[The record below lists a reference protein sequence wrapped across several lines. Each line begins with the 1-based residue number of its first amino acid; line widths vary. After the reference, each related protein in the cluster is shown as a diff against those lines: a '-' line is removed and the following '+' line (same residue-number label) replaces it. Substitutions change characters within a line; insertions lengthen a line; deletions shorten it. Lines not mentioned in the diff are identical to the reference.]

1 MDLSTASKEDPFSVG
16 NFFFHQDLPVVP
28 SDNPESYCRLC
39 LTTPGVEAVF
49 PPNGEPNLYVLELIG
64 KYIGIDL
71 TDSPDEF
78 RCAICQSCQ
87 LILDQFDLFRQNCLK
102 ADIAIRRRR
111 LGLDK
116 IKSEPLDDHEVEDG
130 EEPAYIR
137 LADRHY
143 QCRICLE
150 VFPSLTA
157 FMNHCK
163 EHHPEESKVFK
174 CKYCTKSFMTKTA
187 RLQHIR
193 SHQPNNAQEMDMNS
207 DRLQVCEKCMVTFDS
222 YKLLKIHLKDHHSN
236 DPKQDPL
243 ICITCQKQFSRIT
256 ILRNHILRV
265 HLGKLPHVCKHCGI
279 SFGYNRQLLVH
290 LQSDHGVV
298 ISAPE
303 LELTGQSFNEE
314 DDHEDDIHVPIVS
327 LSPVPGTSGTA
338 KPIRDCLPTPSP
350 SHSQA
355 KSTTGKNKSG
365 FKCTECT
372 AECETQEE
380 LRSHRKIHQDP
391 SWWKCVHCR
400 NFVKHQK
407 MHLMKKHPSI
417 NVDDVDSAFQLR
429 YRCWFC
435 RMYFKSMQ
443 QMEQHAS
450 THKEAFLG
458 TQREPERHRLRP
470 DARKRQSSA
479 MASPAVSSLIPS
491 SMPGSSVV
499 SPTVMTAQPPLPIGP
514 ESFPLL
520 LSQLENGA
528 WDYLRDMARFLNP
541 NNTSAFNIKVE
552 KDSLDTSI
560 NNIVDLSSASDR
572 LLSANNSSTSLSSY
586 DIIIKDDPDQIDD
599 MENDSEDDTY
609 IRLENRSYQCRVC
622 SETFRHLLQ
631 IRKHTKAQHPTEWKS
646 FKCEHCKRRFPSAAI
661 RDRHAHFHTLNH
673 AFKCSDC
680 DQMFDSR
687 KRVEQHY
694 ALFHDTNSSSFTIDR
709 TQCATCNL
717 AFVEKKYHDLHSR
730 IYHQRKPQRLKNL
743 TDTIQVCE
751 RCLATFSSREL
762 LVEHIKTMHVSDPPL
777 KTPICPRCSKDLKT
791 MTLLR
796 IHLLVVHLGMLPFV
810 CQNCNAAFAT
820 RHWLLKHIEKE
831 HTEIPIHSC
840 TTCDETFDDEKKLAK
855 HEASVHP
862 STLSSP
868 PAPPLLPP
876 PPLPP
881 PPTVVN
887 PVSVSEVFPCTKCDK
902 KLDSKDLFEKHLI
915 KAHPT
920 FMLLYK
926 CPLCVKPIRYRR
938 QHMRVHHD
946 VEYDPKEHRYQT
958 RYKCHCCAKLFK
970 QKSSLTTHQTIRAF
984 QCSRCML
991 RFKTKKLLTAHSRKH
1006 RANRTIRCPD
1016 CGLDFGYPARLEEH
1030 RLRFHSS
1037 TSTEIL
1043 KLHNCPYCPKV
1054 FMSLSNRERHITT
1067 NHPQNDFQVRCGHCT
1082 LPKTDSTSL
1091 RKHYRSNH
1099 PNERV
1104 TFKCH
1109 ACDKVYL
1116 NLSSYKDH
1124 LKKHTKEQKTNN
1136 DSTSSENTTTNVTM
1150 TNGKNVEIEK
1160 DTKTGQTNG
1169 DTATTSVSEINE
1181 NCLEANETKLQADT
1195 ACTISGTKVYDTYV
1209 DIKSEIKV
1217 EPTEVEVKKECLKD
1231 ENSYIEQSSEESSI
1245 NGASVEKIAA
1255 SSEEVALK
1263 RAVVGEVSS
1272 QSIDEVQSQTKETT
1286 GNNVLEENQDS
1297 EKATE
1302 MEKQSNK
1309 TTEERETEQITP
1321 DTTKTSATESE
1332 HATNEVQGKETPANI
1347 EPPIE
1352 AAPITQNVQESLQ
1365 KTTVTDSTTQET
1377 ITTKSKED
1385 NCLSESAGAKKQTGA
1400 VDVSCA
1406 KETEIKSVEPATEV
1420 EHTGEPVVTKLCIE
1434 SSAKLISAPA
1444 CVNASISES
1453 KNEHKQEKVSNEP
1466 QTAPTVRSS
1475 VRLAKAKA
1483 AVNSEPSPESS
1494 TEKPP
1499 PAKRFRAEKQ
1509 TSEADADS

>member
-1 MDLSTASKEDPFSVG
+1 MDLSTTSRDDPVSADSSCFL
-16 NFFFHQDLPVVP
+16 QDLPVVP

-39 LTTPGVEAVF
+39 LTTLEVEAVF
-49 PPNGEPNLYVLELIG
+49 PQNGDPNLNALELVG

-78 RCAICQSCQ
+78 RCAICRTCQ
-87 LILDQFDLFRQNCLK
+87 LILEEFDLFRQNCLK
-102 ADIAIRRRR
+102 TDIAIRRKR

-116 IKSEPLDDHEVEDG
+116 IKSELLDDNDIEDG

-150 VFPSLTA
+150 VFPSLTT

-163 EHHPEESKVFK
+163 KRHPEESKVFK

-243 ICITCQKQFSRIT
+243 VCITCQKQFSRIT

-290 LQSDHGVV
+290 LQNEHGVV

-303 LELTGQSFNEE
+303 LEHTGQSLNDEDEHEE
-314 DDHEDDIHVPIVS
+314 DNHTLPVASSPIPS
-327 LSPVPGTSGTA
+327 TSGTA
-338 KPIRDCLPTPSP
+338 KPIRENLPAS
-350 SHSQA
+350 SSSA
-355 KSTTGKNKSG
+355 GSAGKKKSG
-365 FKCTECT
+365 YKCTECT
-372 AECETQEE
+372 AQCDTQED

-417 NVDDVDSAFQLR
+417 DVEDVDSSFQLR

-435 RMYFKSMQ
+435 RMYFKSPQ

-450 THKEAFLG
+450 THKEALLG
-458 TQREPERHRLRP
+458 NQQDSNRQRSKSETKGRP
-470 DARKRQSSA
+470 SGATSSK
-479 MASPAVSSLIPS
+479 VSALMS
-491 SMPGSSVV
+491 SSVEAR
-499 SPTVMTAQPPLPIGP
+499 PEMMTAQPPLAIGP

-541 NNTSAFNIKVE
+541 NNTSVFTAKVKE
-552 KDSLDTSI
+552 EPVDTSVSD
-560 NNIVDLSSASDR
+560 IVDLSASSDR
-572 LLSANNSSTSLSSY
+572 FQSANNSANSFSLF
-586 DIIIKDDPDQIDD
+586 DVRIKDDPDHIDD

-609 IRLENRSYQCRVC
+609 IRLENRFYQCRVC

-673 AFKCSDC
+673 TFKCTDC
-680 DQMFDSR
+680 DQMYDS
-687 KRVEQHY
+687 KKKVEQHY
-694 ALFHDTNSSSFTIDR
+694 ALFHATNSSSFTVDR
-709 TQCATCNL
+709 MQCATCSL
-717 AFVEKKYHDLHSR
+717 AFVEKKYYDLHSR

-751 RCLATFSSREL
+751 RCLATFSSREQL
-762 LVEHIKTMHVSDPPL
+762 AEHVKNMHASEPPL

-810 CQNCNAAFAT
+810 CQHCNAGFAT

-831 HTEIPIHSC
+831 HTEIPVYNC
-840 TTCDETFDDEKKLAK
+840 TLCDETFDDEQKLAK
-855 HEASVHP
+855 HEAKVHP
-862 STLSSP
+862 PTP
-868 PAPPLLPP
+868 PSP
-876 PPLPP
+876 PPLPTMP
-881 PPTVVN
+881 PPPVLPQPKVVID
-887 PVSVSEVFPCTKCDK
+887 PVSGSEVFPCTKCDK

-926 CPLCVKPIRYRR
+926 CPYCVKPIRYRR

-970 QKSSLTTHQTIRAF
+970 QKSSLATHQIIRAF
-984 QCSRCML
+984 QCTRCMM
-991 RFKTKKLLTAHSRKH
+991 RFKTKKLLSAHSRKH

-1016 CGLDFGYPARLEEH
+1016 CGLEFGYPARLEEH

-1037 TSTEIL
+1037 TSTEVL

-1067 NHPQNDFQVRCGHCT
+1067 THPQNDFQVRCGHCD
-1082 LPKTDSTSL
+1082 LPKTDSTTL
-1091 RKHYRSNH
+1091 RKHYRSDH
-1099 PNERV
+1099 SNERV

-1124 LKKHTKEQKTNN
+1124 LKKHTSEQKTSN
-1136 DSTSSENTTTNVTM
+1136 DSTSSKNDAPNGAI
-1150 TNGKNVEIEK
+1150 TNGEDVEIEK
-1160 DTKTGQTNG
+1160 NLATEEANG
-1169 DTATTSVSEINE
+1169 EAVTTATDALLSSEIE
-1181 NCLEANETKLQADT
+1181 
-1195 ACTISGTKVYDTYV
+1195 
-1209 DIKSEIKV
+1209 IKSECIEISETKMQTAPACEVAKAETGENNIESIESDVKIEPAETKTKNEDLNKADWQKDETSELMLPGKIDMNGSSVVKMSENSGDEAPKKAV
-1217 EPTEVEVKKECLKD
+1217 EITPTITNDEVKSKTDDATTIDAAKEIQDTEKSPAIEKRLD
-1231 ENSYIEQSSEESSI
+1231 EDNVIEEKPLVADDKKAINAGEE
-1245 NGASVEKIAA
+1245 
-1255 SSEEVALK
+1255 
-1263 RAVVGEVSS
+1263 
-1272 QSIDEVQSQTKETT
+1272 
-1286 GNNVLEENQDS
+1286 
-1297 EKATE
+1297 
-1302 MEKQSNK
+1302 
-1309 TTEERETEQITP
+1309 
-1321 DTTKTSATESE
+1321 
-1332 HATNEVQGKETPANI
+1332 KETPAGSKIAN
-1347 EPPIE
+1347 E
-1352 AAPITQNVQESLQ
+1352 ALAGQRSVN
-1365 KTTVTDSTTQET
+1365 TTAVNDSTSQGD
-1377 ITTKSKED
+1377 IVKKSEQGND
-1385 NCLSESAGAKKQTGA
+1385 SFTASDGAVLKQTKTLNA
-1400 VDVSCA
+1400 TPADETNSKIKVADPS
-1406 KETEIKSVEPATEV
+1406 TEIAEV
-1420 EHTGEPVVTKLCIE
+1420 EEPKEKTCNE
-1434 SSAKLISAPA
+1434 SSAKPATAPVS
-1444 CVNASISES
+1444 VNTSNNES
-1453 KNEHKQEKVSNEP
+1453 KNEQKPEKVVSEQQN
-1466 QTAPTVRSS
+1466 APSVRSS

-1483 AVNSEPSPESS
+1483 AVSSEPSPERS

-1499 PAKRFRAEKQ
+1499 PSKRLKTEKQ
-1509 TSEADADS
+1509 TCEADADS